1 MLINWFTVIAQIINF
16 LILVFLLQR
25 FLYKPIMQT
34 IKKRQ
39 TMIDARWEEAEI
51 AQQEAQREA
60 DSYRQQQE
68 KLRRKEEAMT
78 AQMRKKIEDEY
89 QQLLIKAR
97 REVEEMQ
104 QKWRKSLVQ
113 EQSDFIRSLRQKIA
127 EQTNVIARK
136 ALQDLANVD
145 LEQQIIISFCQR
157 LLEIDENQKQ
167 LITKSIQETHQP
179 IIITSSFEISPEN
192 KLQIIKAL
200 QIQLIN
206 SNTLEF
212 QVSTDLICGIKIKL
226 AAYII
231 SWNIDDYLQTLESR
245 FQELGVRS

>member
-1 MLINWFTVIAQIINF
+1 
-16 LILVFLLQR
+16 
-25 FLYKPIMQT
+25 MQT

-39 TMIDARWEEAEI
+39 IMIDTRWKKAEI

-60 DSYRQQQE
+60 DTYRQQQE
-68 KLRRKEEAMT
+68 KLQQKEESMT
-78 AQMRKKIEDEY
+78 AQMRKKVEEEH

-127 EQTNVIARK
+127 EQTNVIVRK
-136 ALQDLANVD
+136 ALEDLANVD
-145 LEQQIIISFCQR
+145 LEQQIILSFCHR
-157 LLEIDENQKQ
+157 LQEMDENQKQ
-167 LITKSIQETHQP
+167 IIAQSLQETHQP
-179 IIITSSFEISPEN
+179 IIITSSFEILPER
-192 KLQIIKAL
+192 KQQITKAL
-200 QIQLIN
+200 KTQFIN
-206 SNTLEF
+206 SNSIEF
-212 QVSTDLICGIKIKL
+212 KTSINLICGIQIKL

-245 FQELGVRS
+245 LQQLGVRS